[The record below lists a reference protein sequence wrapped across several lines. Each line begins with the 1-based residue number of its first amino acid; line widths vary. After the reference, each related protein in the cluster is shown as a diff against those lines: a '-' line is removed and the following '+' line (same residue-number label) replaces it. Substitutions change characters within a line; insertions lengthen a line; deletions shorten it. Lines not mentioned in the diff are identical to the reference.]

1 MMTPTGPVLGGFRE
15 GDFEQNIV
23 ALASGDVLA
32 LFTDGLTEVGPSRKV
47 QLEIEGVVD
56 VLRECCQGE
65 PAGKIVPSSV
75 VDCLIAGV
83 DDFARGGAR
92 DDIALLVGVV
102 T

>member
-56 VLRECCQGE
+56 VLRGCCHGE
-65 PAGKIVPSSV
+65 AAGKIVPSSV

-102 T
+102 A